1 MNSGNTNFHNTTKT
15 ENLTELKATQ
25 QISQKN
31 TPSVIAKKILTSTVG
46 SKGFA
51 NIENNLTDKAKKLD
65 GKYLFNKF
73 YQNIQKKLIVLE
85 IKIFLQK
92 KYRRSH

>member
-1 MNSGNTNFHNTTKT
+1 MNSGNINFHNTTKT
-15 ENLTELKATQ
+15 ENLTELKAT

-46 SKGFA
+46 SKGLA

-65 GKYLFNKF
+65 GKFLFDKF
-73 YQNIQKKLIVLE
+73 Y
-85 IKIFLQK
+85 
-92 KYRRSH
+92 